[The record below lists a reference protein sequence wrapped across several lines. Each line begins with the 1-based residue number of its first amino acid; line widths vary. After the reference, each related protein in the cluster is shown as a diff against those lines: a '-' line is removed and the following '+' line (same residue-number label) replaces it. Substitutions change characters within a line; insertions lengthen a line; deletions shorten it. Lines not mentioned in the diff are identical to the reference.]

1 MVKHVFL
8 KAQASSLIASAIDF
22 VLTIFFVEVVHLKEV
37 LAAALGTISGGV
49 VNFTL
54 GRNWVFKSGT
64 KSVQVQVFRYLMV
77 WIGNLILNI
86 AGMTLMIHYVHANY
100 IFSKILVSL
109 LIGFFYNYLFQKKY
123 VFK

>member
-1 MVKHVFL
+1 MVKLVFL

-22 VLTIFFVEVVHLKEV
+22 LLTIFFVEVVQLKEV
-37 LAAALGTISGGV
+37 LAAALGTICGGV

-64 KSVQVQVFRYLMV
+64 KTVPVQAFRYLLV

-109 LIGFFYNYLFQKKY
+109 LVGVFYNYLLQGKF